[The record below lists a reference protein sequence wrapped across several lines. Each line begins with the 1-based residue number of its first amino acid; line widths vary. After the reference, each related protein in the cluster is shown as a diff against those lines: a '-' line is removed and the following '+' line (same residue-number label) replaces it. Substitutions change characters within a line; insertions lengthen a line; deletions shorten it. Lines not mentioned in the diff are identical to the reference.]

1 MKILFVLVFVIL
13 GGLTSCDRK
22 VDQKVSKLV
31 VKSRIFDNAD
41 LLTKEQED
49 DLFRLIQSLEN
60 EIGSQIAIM
69 TVVSLEG
76 QPIEEYSLKI
86 FERLGLGRAKFD
98 DGILITVSE
107 TDRMMRIEVGYGLE
121 KIVKDEI
128 ASRINREEM
137 APRFKENDYA
147 GGLKK
152 AIEKIITLIK
162 NNKELVG
169 QRL

>member
-22 VDQKVSKLV
+22 VDQKVSELE

-98 DGILITVSE
+98 DGILIIVSE

-137 APRFKENDYA
+137 APSFKENDYA

-169 QRL
+169 KRL